1 MKFVRR
7 NSLVIILLAGL
18 LLCQRGSVGA
28 QMQQTDDHSHE
39 DIDESGGVAGEPAEV
54 QMARAIAAGPRHVT
68 DSARIVG
75 ADAQGKRVVLRE
87 GSNGFTCQ
95 SGNPKVLGRPASCS
109 NEAAR
114 QWSADMAAH
123 KAKPTNAEPGI
134 IYMLAGATQRSVFD
148 PSDKTS
154 PPITIGPHWMI
165 LWPFDPK
172 TTGLSVTSKDTG
184 AYIMSAGT
192 PYAHLH
198 IMGQSVGTPMEHA
211 AVHMQDEG
219 GPGAVEPSEIQMARA
234 IAAGPK
240 EITDQARIMG
250 TDAQGNR
257 IVLRKGNND
266 FICQPGKPQFVAQPA
281 SCYTTNS
288 KPRITYMLAGAT
300 QRSISDPDDK
310 TSTPLAIGPHWMIMM
325 PFDPKTTGL
334 PVTYSDTGAYIMWA
348 GTRSAH
354 LHIMGRP

>member
-1 MKFVRR
+1 MKFVRW
-7 NSLVIILLAGL
+7 NSFIIILLAGL
-18 LLCQRGSVGA
+18 LLCQRGPVGA
-28 QMQQTDDHSHE
+28 QMQQTDDHSYM
-39 DIDESGGVAGEPAEV
+39 DTDESGGAAGEPAEV

-75 ADAQGKRVVLRE
+75 ADAQG
-87 GSNGFTCQ
+87 N
-95 SGNPKVLGRPASCS
+95 
-109 NEAAR
+109 
-114 QWSADMAAH
+114 

-134 IYMLAGATQRSVFD
+134 IYMLAGATQRSVSD

-165 LWPFDPK
+165 MWPFDPK
-172 TTGLSVTSKDTG
+172 TTGLSATGKDTG
-184 AYIMSAGT
+184 AYIMLAGT

-198 IMGQSVGTPMEHA
+198 IMGQPAGTPMEHV
-211 AVHMQDEG
+211 AVDMLDEG
-219 GPGAVEPSEIQMARA
+219 GPGSVESTEIQMARA

-257 IVLRKGNND
+257 IVLREGNND

-281 SCYTTNS
+281 SCYTVNS

-310 TSTPLAIGPHWMIMM
+310 TSTPLAIGPHWMTPLAIGPHWMIMM

>member
-1 MKFVRR
+1 MKFFRR
-7 NSLVIILLAGL
+7 NGLVIILLAGL

-28 QMQQTDDHSHE
+28 QTQQTDDHRHM
-39 DIDESGGVAGEPAEV
+39 DIDENGGAAGEPADV
-54 QMARAIAAGPRHVT
+54 QMARAIAAGPPHVT
-68 DSARIVG
+68 NSARIVG
-75 ADAQGKRVVLRE
+75 ADAQGKRIVLRE
-87 GSNGFTCQ
+87 GSNGFMCQ
-95 SGNPKVLGRPASCS
+95 PGNPEVLGRPASCS

-134 IYMLAGATQRSVFD
+134 VYMLAGSTQRSVSD
-148 PSDKTS
+148 RSDKAGPPLTTS
-154 PPITIGPHWMI
+154 PHWMI
-165 LWPFDPK
+165 MWPFDPK
-172 TTGLSVTSKDTG
+172 TTGLSATSKETG
-184 AYIMSAGT
+184 AYIVGAGT

-198 IMGQSVGTPMEHA
+198 IMGQPVGAPMEHV
-211 AVHMQDEG
+211 AVHMLDEG
-219 GPGAVEPSEIQMARA
+219 SPVSVESPEIQMARA

-250 TDAQGNR
+250 TDAEGNR
-257 IVLRKGNND
+257 IVLREGNND

-281 SCYTTNS
+281 SCYTVNS

-334 PVTYSDTGAYIMWA
+334 PVTYNTGTYIMWA
-348 GTRSAH
+348 GSRSAH